1 MPTTQFSP
9 RIHLGT
15 LFANYDGIT
24 PFNPS
29 DTVDVPLGP
38 AGTASP
44 CVGVYVATAGNVSVQ
59 LTSGGTATLTGL
71 AAGQIVDVA
80 IKRILATGTSSA
92 GVVPL
97 YGERG

>member
-1 MPTTQFSP
+1 MPTTQFSSKL
-9 RIHLGT
+9 HNAT

-24 PFNPS
+24 PFVPS
-29 DTVDVPLGP
+29 DAVDVPVGP

-44 CVGVYVATAGNVSVQ
+44 CVGVYVATAGNVAVQ

-80 IKRILATGTSSA
+80 LKRILATGTTA
-92 GVVPL
+92 TGVIPL